1 MPFVKLDADDLI
13 EIFQKLEK
21 NCAVHQP
28 VFDSSGLIV
37 DCLLLSWNT
46 FFADKRNYEVRQ
58 GQSMVEFYADPYEV
72 LELVNKTWIEGHAQQ
87 EFNPSLAKNN
97 NHYLDSENYSVEIFW
112 QKIAGHIVELS
123 GPHTLA
129 HQSIDAKLEVIE
141 IEHEE
146 DTLARLS
153 GERNRISRDLHDSII
168 QQIYAATIG
177 LKRSTSS
184 IQDESTKESI
194 EKVILMLGDVIVSIR
209 EEVMGISEGPIDD
222 IEVEVRKIAKIYTE
236 NSDLAVFV
244 TCDGELHIPSG
255 VAAHVRSVLKEAT
268 SNAVRHGK
276 ASRIDVSFEKND
288 EQFSMKFTD
297 NGIGFGNT
305 PQAGNGLENMKFRAQ
320 SLGGSMNVLNHNLG
334 TTLNW
339 AVPSNN
345 MNWRE

>member
-1 MPFVKLDADDLI
+1 MSLVKLDADDLI
-13 EIFQKLEK
+13 KIFQELEK

-28 VFDSSGLIV
+28 VFDSSGQII
-37 DCLLLSWNT
+37 DCLLLGWNA

-58 GQSMVEFYADPYEV
+58 GQSMVEFYADPDEALKV
-72 LELVNKTWIEGHAQQ
+72 VNKAWIEGHTQQ
-87 EFNPSLAKNN
+87 EFNPSQTRSN
-97 NHYLDSENYSVEIFW
+97 NHYCGSENYVVEVFW

-129 HQSIDAKLEVIE
+129 HQSVDAKLEVIE
-141 IEHEE
+141 IEH
-146 DTLARLS
+146 DTETRAQLS
-153 GERNRISRDLHDSII
+153 DERNRISRDLHDSVI

-177 LKRSTSS
+177 LKRSISS
-184 IQDESTKESI
+184 IQDLSTKENI
-194 EKVILMLGDVIVSIR
+194 EKVIQMLGDVIVSIR
-209 EEVMGISEGPIDD
+209 EEVVGISEGPIDD
-222 IEVEVRKIAKIYTE
+222 IENEVRKIAKIYTE

-244 TCDGELHIPSG
+244 TCEGELHIPSI

-320 SLGGSMNVLNHNLG
+320 SLGGSMNVLNHYLG

>member
-1 MPFVKLDADDLI
+1 MPLVKLDADDLTN
-13 EIFQKLEK
+13 IFQELEK

-28 VFDSSGLIV
+28 VFDSSGQII
-37 DCLLLSWNT
+37 DCLLLGWNA

-58 GQSMVEFYADPYEV
+58 GQSMVEFYADPDEALKV
-72 LELVNKTWIEGHAQQ
+72 VNKAWIEGSAQQ
-87 EFNPSLAKNN
+87 EFNPSQTRSN
-97 NHYLDSENYSVEIFW
+97 NHYCGSENYVVEVFW

-123 GPHTLA
+123 GPHTSA
-129 HQSIDAKLEVIE
+129 HQSVDAKLEVIE
-141 IEHEE
+141 IEH
-146 DTLARLS
+146 DTETRAQLS
-153 GERNRISRDLHDSII
+153 DERNRISRDLHDSVI

-177 LKRSTSS
+177 LKRSISS
-184 IQDESTKESI
+184 IQDLSTKENI
-194 EKVILMLGDVIVSIR
+194 EKVIQMLGDVIVSIR

-222 IEVEVRKIAKIYTE
+222 IENEVRKIAKIYTE

-244 TCDGELHIPSG
+244 TCEGELHIPSG

-305 PQAGNGLENMKFRAQ
+305 PQAGNGFENMKFRAQ

-345 MNWRE
+345 MTWRE

>member
-1 MPFVKLDADDLI
+1 MPLVKLDADVLTN
-13 EIFQKLEK
+13 IFQELEK

-28 VFDSSGLIV
+28 VFDSSGQII
-37 DCLLLSWNT
+37 DCLLLAWNE
-46 FFADKRNYEVRQ
+46 FFADKRKYEVRQ
-58 GQSMVEFYADPYEV
+58 GQSMVEFYADPDEALKV
-72 LELVNKTWIEGHAQQ
+72 VNKAWIEGSAQQ
-87 EFNPSLAKNN
+87 EFNPSHTRSN
-97 NHYLDSENYSVEIFW
+97 NHYCGSENYVVEVFW

-129 HQSIDAKLEVIE
+129 HQSVDAKLEVIE
-141 IEHEE
+141 IEHDIE
-146 DTLARLS
+146 TRAQLS
-153 GERNRISRDLHDSII
+153 DERNRISRDLHDSVI

-177 LKRSTSS
+177 LKRSISS
-184 IQDESTKESI
+184 IQDLSTKENI
-194 EKVILMLGDVIVSIR
+194 EKVIQMLGDVIVSIR
-209 EEVMGISEGPIDD
+209 EEVVGISEGPIDD
-222 IEVEVRKIAKIYTE
+222 IENEVRKIAKIYTE

-244 TCDGELHIPSG
+244 TCEGELHIPSI

-276 ASRIDVSFEKND
+276 ASRIDVSFEKNN

-305 PQAGNGLENMKFRAQ
+305 PKAGNGLENMKFRAQ

>member
-1 MPFVKLDADDLI
+1 MPLVKLDADDLTN
-13 EIFQKLEK
+13 IFQELEK

-28 VFDSSGLIV
+28 VFDSSGQII
-37 DCLLLSWNT
+37 DCLLLGWNA

-58 GQSMVEFYADPYEV
+58 GQSMVEFYADPDEALKV
-72 LELVNKTWIEGHAQQ
+72 VNKAWIEGSAQQ
-87 EFNPSLAKNN
+87 EFNPSQTRSN
-97 NHYLDSENYSVEIFW
+97 NHYCGSENYVVEVFW

-129 HQSIDAKLEVIE
+129 HQSVDAKLEVIE
-141 IEHEE
+141 IEHDIE
-146 DTLARLS
+146 TRAQLS
-153 GERNRISRDLHDSII
+153 DERNRISRDLHDSVI

-177 LKRSTSS
+177 LKRSISS
-184 IQDESTKESI
+184 IQDLSTKENI
-194 EKVILMLGDVIVSIR
+194 EKVIQMLGDVIVSIR

-222 IEVEVRKIAKIYTE
+222 IENEVRKIAKIYTE

-244 TCDGELHIPSG
+244 TCEGELHIPSG

-305 PQAGNGLENMKFRAQ
+305 PQAGNGFENMKFRAQ